1 MKTVFF
7 VRPDEAEI
15 ARRMEKILLSL
26 PKESGILFVG
36 VSVISDPLSTPRK
49 VIYQVI
55 VGCDRSRDASLI
67 DALVRMFLRQ
77 EVPDDSQLSI
87 QSFRGVDRS
96 SISP

>member
-7 VRPDEAEI
+7 VRPDEAEV

-36 VSVISDPLSTPRK
+36 VSVISDPLSVPRK
-49 VIYQVI
+49 VIYQVA
-55 VGCDRSRDASLI
+55 VGCDRARDASLI
-67 DALVRMFLRQ
+67 DALVRTFLRP
-77 EVPDDSQLSI
+77 EVSDDSQLSI
-87 QSFRGVDRS
+87 QAFRGVDRS